1 MLILTSAQVDA
12 QSTAAA
18 GSAAASG
25 NAGPTGNAT
34 STTSPTHRY
43 GWPLQGQ
50 GRGAYVGWSGARWSR
65 DFGVSS
71 GRCNRSDIAA
81 LAVVVVQRG
90 AAANAAMG
98 SGRGVGTLRGTS
110 VQTLVGVPLAYDF
123 DDRDRDC
130 VGHALEIG
138 KPGKAVTWIN
148 PLTRAT
154 YIVVPGRENRTRAV
168 PGGLKCRDYVLSVAL
183 PGRARNSRPGVACQ
197 SEPGLWIIG

>member
-1 MLILTSAQVDA
+1 MRRTLTLTGCMLIMASAQVDA
-12 QSTAAA
+12 QSTAA
-18 GSAAASG
+18 S
-25 NAGPTGNAT
+25 GNAT
-34 STTSPTHRY
+34 STADLAHRY
-43 GWPLQGQ
+43 GWPMQGQ

-81 LAVVVVQRG
+81 LAVVVVQR
-90 AAANAAMG
+90 AAMANAAVG
-98 SGRGVGTLRGTS
+98 SGRGVGTLRGAS
-110 VQTLVGVPLAYDF
+110 VQTLVGVPVGYDF

-138 KPGKAVTWIN
+138 KPGKSVTWIN

-154 YIVVPGRENRTRAV
+154 YIVVPGRENRSRAV
-168 PGGLKCRDYVLSVAL
+168 PGSLKCRDYVLSVAL
-183 PGRARNSRPGVACQ
+183 PGRARSSRPGVACQ